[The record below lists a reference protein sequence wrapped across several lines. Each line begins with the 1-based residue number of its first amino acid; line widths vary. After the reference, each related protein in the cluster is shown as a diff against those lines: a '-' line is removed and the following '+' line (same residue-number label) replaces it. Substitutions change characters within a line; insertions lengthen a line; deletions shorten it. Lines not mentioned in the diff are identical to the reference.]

1 MNARPDRHAP
11 TPDAEA
17 VNWAYCTNGFS
28 GHRLPEALGVLAELG
43 YTGAAITLDHGHLDP
58 YAPGLAG
65 EVAAIGKL
73 LGELGMN
80 AVVETGGRYTLDP
93 RRKHYPTLLDDAAD
107 RRIDYLTRAI
117 RVAAELGAPVVHL
130 WSGAIPA
137 GLHPDEAWARLA
149 RGCEHLLRA
158 AERGGVVL
166 GFEPEPG
173 MLVADLAGYER
184 LRELLG
190 GPEQLGLTLDI
201 GHCRCVEP
209 YDVPECV
216 RRALPYLVHVQIDDM
231 RRGVHEH
238 LEFGAG
244 EIDFPPALAALDG
257 YRGQV
262 AVELGRH
269 GHAAPEVARR
279 SIDFLRR
286 ARERMDHPGRA
297 ADAGRP

>member
-1 MNARPDRHAP
+1 MN
-11 TPDAEA
+11 
-17 VNWAYCTNGFS
+17 WSYCTNGFP
-28 GHRLPEALGVLAELG
+28 GHRLPEALTVLADLG

-65 EVAAIGKL
+65 EVRATGKL

-93 RRKHYPTLLDDAAD
+93 LRKHHPTLLSDGAE
-107 RRIDYLTRAI
+107 RRIDYLVRSMRI
-117 RVAAELGAPVVHL
+117 AADLGAPVVHL
-130 WSGAIPA
+130 WSGALPA
-137 GLHPDEAWARLA
+137 GVTPEEGWDRLA
-149 RGCEHLLRA
+149 RGCARLVEEAGRA
-158 AERGGVVL
+158 GVVL

-184 LRELLG
+184 LRGMLG
-190 GPEQLGLTLDI
+190 GPAALGLTLDI

-216 RRALPYLVHVQIDDM
+216 RRALPYLVHVQIEDM

-238 LEFGAG
+238 LEFGEG
-244 EIDFPPALAALDG
+244 EIDFPPALAALG
-257 YRGQV
+257 GFRGQV
-262 AVELGRH
+262 AVELARH
-269 GHAAPEVARR
+269 GHAAPDVARR

-286 ARERMDHPGRA
+286 AYERVDRA
-297 ADAGRP
+297 GPEAGEGGS

>member
-1 MNARPDRHAP
+1 MNDL
-11 TPDAEA
+11 
-17 VNWAYCTNGFS
+17 NWAYCTNGFS
-28 GHRLPEALGVLAELG
+28 GHRLPEALEVLAELG

-58 YAPGLAG
+58 YAPGLHA
-65 EVAAIGKL
+65 EVAAIGGL
-73 LGELGMN
+73 LGDLGMN

-93 RRKHYPTLLDDAAD
+93 RRKHYPTLLDDAAGL
-107 RRIDYLTRAI
+107 RIDYLTRAM
-117 RVAAELGAPVVHL
+117 RVAADLGAPVVHL
-130 WSGAIPA
+130 WSGAPPA

-149 RGCEHLLRA
+149 RGCERLLRE
-158 AERGGVVL
+158 AERSGVVL

-184 LRELLG
+184 LRETLG
-190 GPEQLGLTLDI
+190 GPDRLGLTLDI

-238 LEFGAG
+238 LEFGEG

-286 ARERMDHPGRA
+286 AHA
-297 ADAGRP
+297 